1 MNIVLHLQD
10 LVRGTHILKTLAF
23 CRKSQYWSRE
33 ELDAYR
39 LKKLQKLVHFAYE
52 NVPYYHELFDSVN
65 LLPSDITSLNDINKI
80 PITTKEMARANQK
93 NMIARNINL
102 NSYKVKKGKTGGT
115 TGMPLT
121 LYKSTEARDFT
132 YGAYYRW
139 YDWMG
144 ITPTD
149 REVRLWGDST
159 VLSSKKSIVKLLQ
172 NTISKSLDI
181 SSFALNEKTL
191 PSVAQRIIDYK
202 PVVMRGYLSAVIQLA
217 KFFKEN
223 KLVIPTLK
231 AINTTTETLLPIYRT
246 LIEDTFGVKVFD
258 QYGCGE
264 CTGIAFECNE
274 HNGMHVNEE
283 HCFLQILDSKDCE
296 SHEGRIIVTDFD
308 NFAMP
313 FIRYENGDC
322 GIWFDEKCSCG
333 IEHRLLK
340 SVEGRSADVVYLKDG
355 SAVHGVFF
363 TDVFYELGL
372 TDFKY
377 FTRFQIYQEVKGSF
391 ICRLERTKNVLS
403 EEKLLEIQTTL
414 ARFGKDVKIEIL
426 DKLENDRSGKFRYVI
441 SNIK

>member
-1 MNIVLHLQD
+1 MNIAIYIQD
-10 LVRGTHILKTLAF
+10 LLRGTHILKTLAF
-23 CRKSQYWSRE
+23 CRKSQYWDRE
-33 ELDAYR
+33 VLDAYR
-39 LKKLQKLVHFAYE
+39 LQKLQKLIHFAYE

-65 LLPSDITSLNDINKI
+65 LLPSDIISLNDINKI

-144 ITPTD
+144 VSPMD
-149 REVRLWGDST
+149 REVRLWGDSS
-159 VLSSKKSIVKLLQ
+159 VLSSKKSIVKQLQ
-172 NTISKSLDI
+172 NKISNSLDI
-181 SSFALNEKTL
+181 SSFALNEKTM

-202 PVVMRGYLSAVIQLA
+202 PIVMRGYLSAIIQLA

-231 AINTTTETLLPIYRT
+231 VINTTTETLLPIYRT
-246 LIEDTFGVKVFD
+246 LIEDAFGVKVFD

-264 CTGIAFECNE
+264 CTGVAFECNE
-274 HNGMHVNEE
+274 HSGMHVNEE
-283 HCFLQILDSKDCE
+283 HCLLQILDSNDCE
-296 SHEGRIIVTDFD
+296 AQEGRIIVTDFD

-313 FIRYENGDC
+313 FIRYENGDS
-322 GIWFDEKCSCG
+322 GIWSDEKCSCG

-340 SVEGRSADVVYLKDG
+340 SVKGRSADVVYLKDG

-377 FTRFQIYQEVKGSF
+377 FTRFQIYQEIKGSF
-391 ICRLERTKNVLS
+391 VCRLERTKNVLP
-403 EEKLLEIQTTL
+403 EEKLLEIQTVL
-414 ARFGKDVKIEIL
+414 ARFGQDVKIEIL
-426 DKLENDRSGKFRYVI
+426 DNLENDSSGKFRYVI